1 MNKVPMEEEGDML
14 KGARI
19 RKMTKIFERSDMF
32 ITDESPS
39 LPYENWDEYN
49 TVHYGQVKL
58 FISDLAF
65 LNLFIDY
72 NKTPTPFVVVIG
84 AAPGE
89 HFPAL
94 VKMFPRVI
102 FHLYDPS
109 DFNISREN
117 MERISIH
124 KKLFTMRDAESW
136 SDRSDVYIISDL
148 RVVTQACKA
157 SPAIFEAQVAED
169 MKLQQEIILTVN
181 PVAASLKLRF
191 PYVDTN
197 RDGKMIDKPVEYLDG
212 FVFKQPWA
220 KQNTNETR
228 LFPIKVNGKYR
239 RRIWSSIKY
248 QDQTYFHNRFSRVS
262 NEYFNPYTS
271 DITPIYENELLNDY
285 DSTATIYVIR
295 DYILKMEKNEGTR
308 EKGIALYRV
317 IMDII
322 NDSRPSG
329 RKLMLSQLRDG
340 VWKSSTRNFNHK
352 GFQPPSKLVRPL
364 SSVVS
369 TIDGGDR
376 ALAPDSIEVL
386 M

>member
-1 MNKVPMEEEGDML
+1 MNKSSVEENVDML
-14 KGARI
+14 KGTGI
-19 RKMTKIFERSDMF
+19 RKMTKIFERPEMF
-32 ITDESPS
+32 ITDKSPS
-39 LPYENWDEYN
+39 LPYENWDDYE

-72 NKTPTPFVVVIG
+72 KRTPTPFVVVIG

-94 VKMFPRVI
+94 VKMFPKII

-109 DFNISREN
+109 NFNINREN

-124 KKLFTMRDAESW
+124 KKLFTMKEAESW

-148 RVVTQACKA
+148 RVVTEDCKTSTA
-157 SPAIFEAQVAED
+157 AFEAQVARD
-169 MKLQQEIILTVN
+169 MKLQEDIILTVN
-181 PVAASLKLRF
+181 PMAASLKMRL
-191 PYVDTN
+191 PYVDVSS
-197 RDGKMIDKPVEYLDG
+197 DGKLVDKPVEYLDG

-285 DSTATIYVIR
+285 DSTATISVIR
-295 DYILKMEKNEGTR
+295 DYILKMEKNEGPP

-322 NDSRPSG
+322 NDGRPSG
-329 RKLMLSQLRDG
+329 RKLMISQLRDS
-340 VWKSSTRNFNHK
+340 VWKSSTPNLDHK
-352 GFQPPSKLVRPL
+352 GFERPSNLVRPL
-364 SSVVS
+364 KTIVS
-369 TIDGGDR
+369 TVNKRDQE
-376 ALAPDSIEVL
+376 LAPDSIDVL
-386 M
+386 I